1 MVEKPDF
8 CRSKSSCGDFAYTDI
23 KIGSIEE
30 DRMGVSHA
38 IGRKKRRIKDT
49 FAARNLQPRKKS
61 TDVIVEQRTSEK
73 WLQVRTQPNYTCE
86 KKRSIQG
93 AKDFMRSFGAV
104 WKKK

>member
-23 KIGSIEE
+23 KIGRTEE

-61 TDVIVEQRTSEK
+61 TDVIVEQRTSENGFK
-73 WLQVRTQPNYTCE
+73 LELSRIIHA
-86 KKRSIQG
+86 KKRG
-93 AKDFMRSFGAV
+93 VYKVRRTL
-104 WKKK
+104 